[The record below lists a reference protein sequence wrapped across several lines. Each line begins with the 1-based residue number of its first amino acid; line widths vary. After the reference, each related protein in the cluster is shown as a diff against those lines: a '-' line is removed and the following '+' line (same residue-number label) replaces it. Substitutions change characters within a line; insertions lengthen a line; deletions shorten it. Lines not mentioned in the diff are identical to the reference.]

1 MSENNILYQSNKS
14 SYGEIKISDDVIAE
28 IAVIAAKDVDGVKDT
43 VGSNTNE
50 IVSKFIKKNN
60 TKGVKCQINDNKVVI
75 DISLIIKYG
84 YSIKDTSN
92 KVQEK
97 IKNAIENMTDFS
109 VTDININIASIDIK
123 DN

>member
-1 MSENNILYQSNKS
+1 MNDNNILYQSNKS
-14 SYGEIKISDDVIAE
+14 NYGEIKIADDVISS
-28 IAVIAAKDVDGVKDT
+28 IAAIAAKDVDGVKDT

-50 IVSKFIKKNN
+50 IMSKFIKKN
-60 TKGVKCQINDNKVVI
+60 TGKGVRCQISDNKVIV

-97 IKNAIENMTDFS
+97 IKNAIENMTDFT
-109 VTDININIASIDIK
+109 VTDVNINIASIDIT
-123 DN
+123 D